1 MTDMTI
7 MVPAPTLRVQHSTIE
22 PAAGREIRVA
32 VLGLG
37 QVGGAI
43 ASLAVRAAGTLP
55 ARLHVVSALVRDPHK
70 PRAIDAAA
78 LPLTT
83 DPRTALASK
92 PDVLIEVLGGIEP
105 ARTLVLEALN
115 AGIPVVTANKTLLA
129 YCGADL
135 FAAAAAAGVPFLY
148 EASVLA
154 GVPFLG
160 TLGRRP
166 LARSVTAFRGI
177 LNGTSNFILTRMARD
192 GASFDEAL
200 AGAQRAGFAEP
211 DPSKDVEGDD
221 AVEKLCVLLRHLAG
235 FDVHPSRIDKTGIT
249 SLDGRDQQH
258 AAAFG
263 GTVRPVALADW
274 SEASVASYVGPAYVE
289 GTNALSRVDGVQNAI
304 ALTTLWSGELFF
316 SGPGAGPTVT
326 AATVLD
332 DVVEASQKGETIS
345 FEDEL
350 ACPER
355 AKGQASRRAN
365 PRPGSPTRPTPPV
378 TSVNDGGWFLRLTS
392 SSLGEAEAPSLLA
405 SLGIRLR
412 RASCIDA
419 RSGRHSQWLLTH
431 PCGRTH
437 LDAALDV
444 LSAKTGCIVWRI
456 PAIE

>member
-1 MTDMTI
+1 MTEMMI
-7 MVPAPTLRVQHSTIE
+7 VGPVPRVQPSTID
-22 PAAGREIRVA
+22 PASTVPEIRVA

-37 QVGGAI
+37 QVGGAV
-43 ASLAVRAAGTLP
+43 AALAVRAAGNMP
-55 ARLHVVSALVRDPHK
+55 FSFRVVSALVRDPRK
-70 PRAIDAAA
+70 PRAIDAST

-83 DPRTALASK
+83 DPRKVLASK
-92 PDVLIEVLGGIEP
+92 PDVFVEVLGGIEP

-129 YCGADL
+129 YCGAEL
-135 FAAAAAAGVPFLY
+135 FAAAAAAGVPLLY

-166 LARSVTAFRGI
+166 FARSVSGFRGI

-192 GASFDEAL
+192 GAGFGEAL
-200 AGAQRAGFAEP
+200 ASAQRAGFAEP
-211 DPSKDVEGDD
+211 DPSKDIDGDD
-221 AVEKLCVLLRHLAG
+221 AVEKLCVLLRHIAG
-235 FDVHPSRIDKTGIT
+235 FDVHPSQIDKTGIT
-249 SLDGRDQQH
+249 SVDGRDQQQ

-263 GTVRPVALADW
+263 GTIRPVAVADW
-274 SEASVASYVGPAYVE
+274 RDASVAAYVGPAFVE

-332 DVVEASQKGETIS
+332 DVVEASQNVETIS
-345 FEDEL
+345 I
-350 ACPER
+350 ER
-355 AKGQASRRAN
+355 ENPPPPFGAAAGKPAS
-365 PRPGSPTRPTPPV
+365 PRQRDASRPTPPV
-378 TSVNDGGWFLRLTS
+378 TSVNDGGWFIRLTS
-392 SSLGEAEAPSLLA
+392 PALVEAEAPSLLA
-405 SLGIRLR
+405 SLGIRIR

-431 PCGRTH
+431 PCGRVH
-437 LDAALDV
+437 LDAALGV
-444 LSAKTGCIVWRI
+444 LAAKTGCCPWRI
-456 PAIE
+456 PAFE

>member
-1 MTDMTI
+1 MTI
-7 MVPAPTLRVQHSTIE
+7 VANAPRVQHSTID
-22 PAAGREIRVA
+22 PAPVREIRVA

-43 ASLAVRAAGTLP
+43 AALAARARGTLP
-55 ARLHVVSALVRDPHK
+55 ASFEVASALVRDPRK

-92 PDVLIEVLGGIEP
+92 PDVLVEVLGGIEP

-129 YCGADL
+129 YCGAEL
-135 FAAAAAAGVPFLY
+135 FSAAAAAGVPLLY

-166 LARSVTAFRGI
+166 LARSVTGFRAI
-177 LNGTSNFILTRMARD
+177 LNGTSNFVLTRMARD
-192 GASFDEAL
+192 GAGFAEAL
-200 AGAQRAGFAEP
+200 TSAQRAGFAEP
-211 DPSKDVEGDD
+211 DPSKDIEGDD

-235 FDVHPSRIDKTGIT
+235 FDIHPSQIDKTGIAGV
-249 SLDGRDQQH
+249 DGRDQQH
-258 AAAFG
+258 ASAFG
-263 GTVRPVALADW
+263 GTVRPVAAADW
-274 SEASVASYVGPAYVE
+274 SGETVTAYVGPVYVE

-332 DVVEASQKGETIS
+332 DVVEASQNGEATSIEHEPAS
-345 FEDEL
+345 
-350 ACPER
+350 PR
-355 AKGQASRRAN
+355 AAN
-365 PRPGSPTRPTPPV
+365 PRLRHRSRQTPPV
-378 TSVNDGGWFLRLTS
+378 TSVNDGAWFVRLTS
-392 SSLGEAEAPSLLA
+392 SSLGEADAPSLLA
-405 SLGIRLR
+405 SLGVRIR

-431 PCGRTH
+431 PCGRAH

-444 LSAKTGCIVWRI
+444 LSAKTGCSAWRI
-456 PAIE
+456 PALE

>member
-1 MTDMTI
+1 MTI
-7 MVPAPTLRVQHSTIE
+7 VAHAPRAQHTTIDVPV
-22 PAAGREIRVA
+22 REIRIA

-37 QVGGAI
+37 QVGGAV
-43 ASLAVRAAGTLP
+43 ATLAARAAGALP
-55 ARLHVVSALVRDPHK
+55 ATFHVAAALVRDPQK
-70 PRAIDAAA
+70 SRAIDTAA

-105 ARTLVLEALN
+105 ARTLVIEALN

-129 YCGADL
+129 YCGAEL
-135 FAAAAAAGVPFLY
+135 FAAAAAAGVPLLY

-166 LARSVTAFRGI
+166 FARSVTGFRGI
-177 LNGTSNFILTRMARD
+177 LNGTSNFVLSRMARD
-192 GASFDEAL
+192 GAGFAEAL
-200 AGAQRAGFAEP
+200 TSAQRAGFAEP

-221 AVEKLCVLLRHLAG
+221 SVEKLCVLLRHLAG
-235 FDVHPSRIDKTGIT
+235 FDVHPSQIDKTGIAGV
-249 SLDGRDQQH
+249 DGRDQQH

-263 GTVRPVALADW
+263 GTVRPIVLADW
-274 SEASVASYVGPAYVE
+274 NESTVAAYAGPACVQ

-304 ALTTLWSGELFF
+304 ALSTLWSGELFF

-332 DVVEASQKGETIS
+332 DVIEASRHAETVAVES
-345 FEDEL
+345 
-350 ACPER
+350 
-355 AKGQASRRAN
+355 
-365 PRPGSPTRPTPPV
+365 RPTPRV
-378 TSVNDGGWFLRLTS
+378 ASLNDSAWFIRLTS
-392 SSLGEAEAPSLLA
+392 TALGESDAPSLLS

-412 RASCIDA
+412 RVSHIDA

-431 PCGRTH
+431 PCGRVH

-444 LSAKTGCIVWRI
+444 LSAKSGSCAWRI
-456 PAIE
+456 PVLE

>member
-1 MTDMTI
+1 MTEMMI
-7 MVPAPTLRVQHSTIE
+7 AGPVRVQPSTID
-22 PAAGREIRVA
+22 PAAAVPEIRVA

-37 QVGGAI
+37 QVGGAV
-43 ASLAVRAAGTLP
+43 AALAVRAAGNLP
-55 ARLHVVSALVRDPHK
+55 ASFRVASALVRDPRK
-70 PRAIDAAA
+70 PRVIDAAT

-83 DPRTALASK
+83 DPRKVLASK
-92 PDVLIEVLGGIEP
+92 PDVLVEVLGGIEP

-129 YCGADL
+129 YCGAEL
-135 FAAAAAAGVPFLY
+135 FAAAAAAGAPLLY

-166 LARSVTAFRGI
+166 FARSVTGFRGI

-192 GASFDEAL
+192 GAGFGEAL
-200 AGAQRAGFAEP
+200 ASAQRAGFAEP
-211 DPSKDVEGDD
+211 DPSKDIDGDD
-221 AVEKLCVLLRHLAG
+221 AVEKLCVLLRHIAG
-235 FDVHPSRIDKTGIT
+235 FDVHPSQIDKTGIT
-249 SLDGRDQQH
+249 SVDGRDQQQ

-263 GTVRPVALADW
+263 GTVRPVAVADW
-274 SEASVASYVGPAYVE
+274 RDASVAAYVGPAFVE

-332 DVVEASQKGETIS
+332 DVVEASPPPFGAAADK
-345 FEDEL
+345 
-350 ACPER
+350 P
-355 AKGQASRRAN
+355 AS
-365 PRPGSPTRPTPPV
+365 PRHGKASRPTPPV
-378 TSVNDGGWFLRLTS
+378 TSVNDGGWFIRLTS
-392 SSLGEAEAPSLLA
+392 PALGEAEAPSLLA
-405 SLGIRLR
+405 SLGIRIR

-431 PCGRTH
+431 PCGRVH
-437 LDAALDV
+437 LDAALDL
-444 LSAKTGCIVWRI
+444 LSAKTGCCPWRI
-456 PAIE
+456 PALE

>member
-1 MTDMTI
+1 MTI
-7 MVPAPTLRVQHSTIE
+7 VAPAPRVQYSTID
-22 PAAGREIRVA
+22 PAPVREIRIA

-43 ASLAVRAAGTLP
+43 AALAVRAAGTLP
-55 ARLHVVSALVRDPHK
+55 ASFHVVSALVRDPQK
-70 PRAIDAAA
+70 PRASEAAA

-83 DPRTALASK
+83 DPRAALASR

-129 YCGADL
+129 YCGSEL
-135 FAAAAAAGVPFLY
+135 FAAAAAAGVPLLY

-166 LARSVTAFRGI
+166 LARSVTGFRGI
-177 LNGTSNFILTRMARD
+177 LNGTSNFMLTRMARD
-192 GASFDEAL
+192 GAGFAEAL
-200 AGAQRAGFAEP
+200 TSAQRAGFAEP
-211 DPSKDVEGDD
+211 DPSKDIEGDD
-221 AVEKLCVLLRHLAG
+221 AVEKLCVLLRHVAG
-235 FDVHPSRIDKTGIT
+235 FDVHPSQIDKIGIT
-249 SLDGRDQQH
+249 GVDGRDQQH

-263 GTVRPVALADW
+263 GTVRPVAVADW
-274 SEASVASYVGPAYVE
+274 SGAAVAAYAGPAYVE
-289 GTNALSRVDGVQNAI
+289 GTNALSRVDGAQNAI

-332 DVVEASQKGETIS
+332 DVFEASQNGETVSIPR
-345 FEDEL
+345 F
-350 ACPER
+350 
-355 AKGQASRRAN
+355 AN
-365 PRPGSPTRPTPPV
+365 TARPAPKV
-378 TSVNDGGWFLRLTS
+378 TSVDEGGWFVRLTS
-392 SSLGEAEAPSLLA
+392 SSLGEAEAASLLA
-405 SLGIRLR
+405 PLGIRLR

-431 PCGRTH
+431 PCGRAH
-437 LDAALDV
+437 LDAALDL
-444 LSAKTGCIVWRI
+444 LSAKTGCCAWRI
-456 PAIE
+456 PALE

>member
-1 MTDMTI
+1 MAEMMI
-7 MVPAPTLRVQHSTIE
+7 VGPVSRVQPGTFD
-22 PAAGREIRVA
+22 PAATVREVRVA

-37 QVGGAI
+37 RVGGAV
-43 ASLAVRAAGTLP
+43 ASLAARAAGNLP
-55 ARLHVVSALVRDPHK
+55 SGFRVASALVRDPRK
-70 PRAIDAAA
+70 PRAIDAAT

-83 DPRTALASK
+83 DPRKVLASK
-92 PDVLIEVLGGIEP
+92 PDVLVEVLGGIEP

-129 YCGADL
+129 YCGAEL
-135 FAAAAAAGVPFLY
+135 FAAAAAAGVPLLY

-166 LARSVTAFRGI
+166 FARSVTGFRGI

-192 GASFDEAL
+192 GAGFDEAL
-200 AGAQRAGFAEP
+200 TSAQRAGFAEP
-211 DPSKDVEGDD
+211 DPSKDIEGDD
-221 AVEKLCVLLRHLAG
+221 AVEKLCVLLRHIAG
-235 FDVHPSRIDKTGIT
+235 FDVHPSQIDKTGIT
-249 SLDGRDQQH
+249 TVDGRDQQQ

-263 GTVRPVALADW
+263 GTVRPVAVADW
-274 SEASVASYVGPAYVE
+274 RDATMAAYVGPAFVE

-332 DVVEASQKGETIS
+332 DVVEASQNLETTSID
-345 FEDEL
+345 DESASAL
-350 ACPER
+350 R
-355 AKGQASRRAN
+355 ATADKPAN
-365 PRPGSPTRPTPPV
+365 FRHGTTTRTPPV
-378 TSVNDGGWFLRLTS
+378 TSVNESGWFVRLTS
-392 SSLGEAEAPSLLA
+392 PALGEAEAPSLLA
-405 SLGIRLR
+405 SLGIRIR

-431 PCGRTH
+431 PCGRVH
-437 LDAALDV
+437 LDAALDL
-444 LSAKTGCIVWRI
+444 LSAKTGCGPWRI
-456 PAIE
+456 PAFE